1 MYIYKLGGCFVYQ
14 VSHRATDEFK
24 LIVIN
29 GRKIG
34 DNSDIVTV
42 IWIRVGDVVEL
53 FADGS
58 VKMETAV
65 LQIQL

>member
-14 VSHRATDEFK
+14 ISHRATDEFK

-29 GRKIG
+29 GREIG

-58 VKMETAV
+58 VEMETAV